1 MPTAPHPRPVEA
13 DLRSRLTTALVGIP
27 LLVALIAWAQPW
39 LFAAVI
45 VAVTFIALREF
56 FLMAFPE
63 RIPEQFV
70 GIIFGLGL
78 SLCLLL
84 APVGSRELLIGVWLI
99 LLFSI
104 LLFMPGRREEG
115 LGRLS
120 WTVLGA
126 FYIGYLFPQWVTL
139 FRLPA
144 GRAWVFFVLL
154 VVMAGDS
161 VAYVI
166 GRRYGRKKLAPELS
180 PGKTVEGAFGYV
192 AGSLIAG
199 TGGGALL
206 LAEMRLPELI
216 MISGALSILGQLG
229 DLFESFIKRAFAV
242 KDSGRWLPGHGGLLD
257 RVDSLIFPVVF
268 TTAYLKVFHG

>member
-1 MPTAPHPRPVEA
+1 MPATPHPRPVEA

-27 LLVALIAWAQPW
+27 LLVALIGWAQPW

-45 VAVTFIALREF
+45 VVVTFIALREF

-63 RIPEQFV
+63 RVPEQFV

-84 APVGSRELLIGVWLI
+84 APASSPELLIGVWLI
-99 LLFSI
+99 LLFS
-104 LLFMPGRREEG
+104 LSLFMPSRREER

-120 WTVLGA
+120 WTLLGA

-139 FRLPA
+139 FSLPA

-154 VVMAGDS
+154 VVMSGDS
-161 VAYVI
+161 LAYVI

-180 PGKTVEGAFGYV
+180 PGKTLEGACGYV
-192 AGSLIAG
+192 VGSLIAG
-199 TGGGALL
+199 TAGGALL
-206 LAEMRLPELI
+206 LAEMPLSELI

-229 DLFESFIKRAFAV
+229 DLFESFLKRAFAV

>member
-1 MPTAPHPRPVEA
+1 VEA
-13 DLRSRLTTALVGIP
+13 NLRSRLTTALVGIP
-27 LLVALIAWAQPW
+27 LLVALVGWAQPW
-39 LFAAVI
+39 LFASIIVI
-45 VAVTFIALREF
+45 VTFGALREF

-63 RIPEQFV
+63 RVPEQIL
-70 GIIFGLGL
+70 GIVFGLGL
-78 SLCLLL
+78 SMCLLL
-84 APVGSRELLIGVWLI
+84 PPIEGRELLVALWLV

-104 LLFMPGRREEG
+104 SLLMTGRREEI
-115 LGRLS
+115 LSRLS
-120 WTVLGA
+120 WTLLGA
-126 FYIGYLFPQWVTL
+126 FYVGYLFPHWVTL
-139 FRLPA
+139 FRSPA
-144 GRAWVFFVLL
+144 GRAWVFFVLS

-199 TGGGALL
+199 AVVGALIL
-206 LAEMRLPELI
+206 SEMRLAELI
-216 MISGALSILGQLG
+216 VISAALSILGQLG
-229 DLFESFIKRAFAV
+229 DLFESFIKRGFAV

-268 TTAYLKVFHG
+268 TTAYLKVFHA